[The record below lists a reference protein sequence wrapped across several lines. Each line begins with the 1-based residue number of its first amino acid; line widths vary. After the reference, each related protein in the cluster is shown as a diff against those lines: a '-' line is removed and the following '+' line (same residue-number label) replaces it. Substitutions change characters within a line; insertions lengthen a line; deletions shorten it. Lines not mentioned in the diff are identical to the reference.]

1 MILKQRII
9 ILFQKLSTV
18 NEEETSI
25 TEEYTTLLDYYYGD
39 NFERLADEQDDI
51 IKRSPWQFD
60 FEWSELLEKY
70 NNLRMLFND
79 RRRKRS
85 KTLR

>member
-1 MILKQRII
+1 MLTT
-9 ILFQKLSTV
+9 S
-18 NEEETSI
+18 EETVSLS
-25 TEEYTTLLDYYYGD
+25 EECNKLVDYYFCD
-39 NFERLADEQDDI
+39 NFEKLADEQEEV

-70 NNLRMLFND
+70 NALRMLFND

-85 KTLR
+85 KTLRCV